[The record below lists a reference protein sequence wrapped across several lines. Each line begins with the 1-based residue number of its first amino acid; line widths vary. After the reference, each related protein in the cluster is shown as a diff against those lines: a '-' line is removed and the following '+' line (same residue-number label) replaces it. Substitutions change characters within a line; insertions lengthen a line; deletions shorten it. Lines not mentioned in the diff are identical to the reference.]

1 MNHVI
6 LVGRLATDP
15 IVEETS
21 TGKKRTCV
29 NLAIPRGY
37 RNANGVYE
45 TDFIRIVLWNGMAS
59 NTKEYCHQGDM
70 IGIKGRI
77 QNRSYEIE
85 PENKEEKPITKY
97 ITEVIAEKVS
107 FISSKNSISED
118 DDSDIIESNIINCY

>member
-29 NLAIPRGY
+29 NLAITRGY

-85 PENKEEKPITKY
+85 PENEEEKPITKY

-118 DDSDIIESNIINCY
+118 EDSDIIESNIINCY

>member
-15 IVEETS
+15 ILEETS

-29 NLAIPRGY
+29 NLAIPRSY
-37 RNANGVYE
+37 RNADGVYE

-77 QNRSYEIE
+77 QNRSYEVD
-85 PENKEEKPITKY
+85 PENKEEKTITKY

-107 FISSKNSISED
+107 FISSKTSIPDDED
-118 DDSDIIESNIINCY
+118 SNLLETNIINCY